1 MHHRH
6 HNRHNHRINHLTK
19 LTMTKLFKTLY
30 TVLYMYTQTARF
42 KEFGTLVVLSSEHVV
57 LHNDIEDVC
66 V

>member
-1 MHHRH
+1 
-6 HNRHNHRINHLTK
+6 
-19 LTMTKLFKTLY
+19 MTKLFQTLY